1 MEFGFTSWFSRA
13 VSLTRAFRY
22 ISSAGCTGAEVAAM
36 PAYLSRGRRIAESA
50 RASELEVTA
59 VGLGVPFLRDP
70 RLSLHSRDGSVR
82 RESVRYVSRSMDLAS
97 GLGAPIVYVCS
108 VRKEQRASR
117 KEALESFRDSLRA
130 CAEYAEKVG
139 VILAIEQ
146 FPLGEVRTFEAASSL
161 VSEIDSKSFGVL
173 LDTGHLAISGEAI
186 DEAVVRSKRIL
197 KHVHVNN
204 NDGLSDLHWP
214 PQRGKLT
221 RDDFRSFFLRL
232 SESGYEGRASVELVN
247 PRPIARTLAD
257 SVSYLREIIS

>member
-1 MEFGFTSWFSRA
+1 LEFGFTSWFSRA

-22 ISSAGCTGAEVAAM
+22 LSSAGCTSVEIAAM
-36 PAYLSRGRRIAESA
+36 PAYLSRGRQIDESA
-50 RASELEVTA
+50 RASGLEVTA

-82 RESVRYVSRSMDLAS
+82 RESVGYVCMSMDLAS
-97 GLGAPIVYVCS
+97 GLGARIVYVCS

-117 KEALESFRDSLRA
+117 EEVLESLEDSLRT

-139 VILAIEQ
+139 VLLAIEQ
-146 FPLGEVRTFEAASSL
+146 FPSGEIQTFDAACGV
-161 VSEIDSKSFGVL
+161 VSGIDSKSFGVL

-221 RDDFRSFFLRL
+221 REDFRSFFLRL
-232 SESGYEGRASVELVN
+232 SESGYGGRASVELVN
-247 PRPIARTLAD
+247 PRPIARTLID
-257 SVSYLREIIS
+257 SVSYLQEIIG